1 MTRNQNVVSKKQ
13 SQALVRNGGD
23 LKQCEAQT
31 VIELNELIAGFGSDV
46 LFRGQT
52 AHYGKPGLPSI
63 ITSFDRT
70 QCIPSEMLKW
80 CRYSQNVLDTFIA
93 EHRTDFR
100 FQQAL
105 LQHYGWRSFFIDCTS
120 DSSVA
125 AWFAS
130 HKYSEKR
137 SLEISEDCDERA
149 VWLRKRMAGYTPS
162 TGEGHIYIFS
172 KQAANE
178 IGLVDLGTLSVA
190 GFRPRTVAQSAWLLG
205 PQHGPI
211 PQDCYLAQITAPAEV
226 LQAYAAHR
234 GLIDTNKLFPSPA
247 EDPILK
253 ALLGLPWEEIN
264 AASSLKN
271 LPAFKRSLELPEYHP
286 SFVRIAPAQ
295 TAFYR
300 GARILDTQAS
310 IDGDPHGGI
319 IVEIPDMVLYGSIQ
333 ELRPHLFPMIE
344 KLVEE
349 HGTVA
354 FEAPILIKHA
364 SLGALPLYQ
373 KGIGVLPWGPDL
385 FELCE
390 LTVNHPGLE
399 LKTAGFTKG
408 WRYRRQSSGIWARE
422 VSASDCPCDNEIVHH
437 QHINALHIAEDFLRD
452 PLSFA

>member
-1 MTRNQNVVSKKQ
+1 MRQ
-13 SQALVRNGGD
+13 GGT
-23 LKQCEAQT
+23 LKQYVAHT
-31 VIELNELIAGFGSDV
+31 VDELDEILAGYGSDA

-52 AHYGKPGLPSI
+52 SHYGEPGSPSI

-70 QCIPSEMLKW
+70 RCIPSEMLKW
-80 CRYSQNVLDTFIA
+80 CRYSQNVLDTFIT
-93 EHRTDFR
+93 EHRADFR

-120 DSSVA
+120 DAGVA

-130 HKYSEKR
+130 HNYSETPV
-137 SLEISEDCDERA
+137 LEISEDCDERG
-149 VWLRKRMAGYTPS
+149 VWLRKRMVNYAPAT
-162 TGEGHIYIFS
+162 EQGHLYVLS
-172 KQAANE
+172 KSAAYE
-178 IGLVDLGTLSVA
+178 IGLVDLATLTVA

-211 PQDCYLAQITAPAEV
+211 PQNCYLAQITVPADV
-226 LQAYAAHR
+226 LQAYASSR
-234 GLIDTNKLFPSPA
+234 GFTDTNALFPSPA

-271 LPAFKRSLELPEYHP
+271 LPAFKRTLELPEYHR
-286 SFVRIAPAQ
+286 SFVKIAPAQ

-310 IDGDPHGGI
+310 IDGGRHGGI
-319 IVEIPDMVLYGSIQ
+319 VVEVPDMVLYGSVR
-333 ELRPHLFPMIE
+333 EARPLLFPMIE

-354 FEAPILIKHA
+354 FEAPTLIKHA

-390 LTVNHPGLE
+390 LTVEHPGLE
-399 LKTAGFTKG
+399 LKGAGFTSG
-408 WRYRRQSSGIWARE
+408 WRYRKQSTGVWARE
-422 VSASDCPCDNEIVHH
+422 VSPSDCPCDNEIVHD
-437 QHINALHIAEDFLRD
+437 QHINALHIAEHFLRD
-452 PLSFA
+452 Q